1 MDAIFLRDALDL
13 ARKGRALASPNPL
26 VGAVVVRDGEVVGR
40 GFHTFA
46 GVRHAEELAVAEAG
60 EKARGATVYLNL
72 EPCSHH
78 GRTPPCVDALIEAGV
93 ARVVAP
99 LTDPNPKVSG
109 EGFRKL
115 RAAGIEVEM
124 AGEFSVE
131 AAKLNEPF
139 LHFMRTGRPLVTL
152 KTAITLDGKISAPD
166 DNRGWITSERARAH
180 VQQVRHD
187 HDAILTGIG
196 TVLADDPLLNDRSG
210 LPRGRPLLRIVMD
223 SLLRLPLDSRMVKSV
238 GQVTD
243 LPSPNSGGQ
252 VGDLP
257 HNDLVVVATS
267 ASSSER
273 RKALEARGI
282 RVLIFDGPGGRSDLR
297 SVIDWLGREQYL
309 SLMIEAGS
317 KVNWA
322 ALECECVDRIFF
334 YYGPKILGGLE
345 ALPLAGGIGRRRRS
359 DAIRIHGITIHPI
372 PPDEF
377 AVEGYVDV
385 HRNH

>member
-1 MDAIFLRDALDL
+1 MHAQFMREALDL
-13 ARKGRALASPNPL
+13 ARKGRALASPNPM

-40 GFHTFA
+40 GFHTYA
-46 GVRHAEELAVAEAG
+46 GVRHAEALALAEAG

-93 ARVVAP
+93 ARVVAA

-109 EGFRKL
+109 DGFRKL
-115 RAAGIEVEM
+115 RAAGIDVEM
-124 AGEFSVE
+124 AGEFAVE

-166 DNRGWITSERARAH
+166 DNSGWITSERARAH
-180 VQQVRHD
+180 VQELRHD

-196 TVLADDPLLNDRSG
+196 TVMADNPLLTDRLG
-210 LPRGRPLLRIVMD
+210 LPRCRPLLRIVMD
-223 SLLRLPLDSRMVKSV
+223 SLLRLPPDSKMVGSAAE
-238 GQVTD
+238 
-243 LPSPNSGGQ
+243 
-252 VGDLP
+252 
-257 HNDLVVVATS
+257 DLVVVTTS
-267 ASSSER
+267 ASSPER
-273 RKALEARGI
+273 RKILEARGVQ
-282 RVLIFDGPGGRSDLR
+282 VLVFDGPGGRSDLR
-297 SVIDWLGREQYL
+297 SVIDWLGRQQYL

-317 KVNWA
+317 KVNWT
-322 ALECECVDRIFF
+322 ALESGCVDRVFF

-385 HRNH
+385 HWDH